1 MLGLKKLNVI
11 KVGDRDYKNTNNQIE
26 WTHSAIVT
34 EVDSEGYATKISSK
48 MGPYYEIIEHH
59 PRDIPAFYGSN
70 QASFLPNGKTEP
82 SRIYW
87 RKK

>member
-1 MLGLKKLNVI
+1 
-11 KVGDRDYKNTNNQIE
+11 
-26 WTHSAIVT
+26 
-34 EVDSEGYATKISSK
+34 

-59 PRDIPAFYGSN
+59 PRDIPKSYGSN
-70 QASFLPNGKTEP
+70 EATFVVNGKTEP

>member
-1 MLGLKKLNVI
+1 MRLILETSTRVLPLS
-11 KVGDRDYKNTNNQIE
+11 KNNNGKSE

-34 EVDSEGYATKISSK
+34 GVDIDGYATKASNK
-48 MGPYYEIIEHH
+48 MRTYEIIEHH
-59 PRDIPAFYGSN
+59 PRDIPISYGST
-70 QASFLPNGKTEP
+70 SSTFEIEGKTVP